1 MRAVRRTEKRRR
13 QVRARREWAAWHT
26 DTVDPN
32 GKSLIGAHFGMRQA
46 GLVLANGEVL
56 LIGSQPQEL
65 ARRTRAR
72 QFSICESEGGEKN
85 G

>member
-1 MRAVRRTEKRRR
+1 
-13 QVRARREWAAWHT
+13 
-26 DTVDPN
+26 
-32 GKSLIGAHFGMRQA
+32 LIGAHFGMQQA

-65 ARRTRAR
+65 ARRTRACR
-72 QFSICESEGGEKN
+72 FSICESEGGEKN